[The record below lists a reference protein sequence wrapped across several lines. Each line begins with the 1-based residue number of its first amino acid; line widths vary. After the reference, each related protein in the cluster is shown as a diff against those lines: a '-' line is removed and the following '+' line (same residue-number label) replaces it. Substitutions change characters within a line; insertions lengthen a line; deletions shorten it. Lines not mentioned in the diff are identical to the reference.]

1 MLWKTKSE
9 VLNAIVSK
17 ILIYLHYIF
26 LSLIYKVNKD
36 LKYFLFGCSFSVLV
50 SLGLIALYHY
60 YINPYNHWYNDQVN
74 RAIGVAES
82 DIQFSD
88 RFQNAYRSTT
98 PTDFV
103 VAARE
108 SCKAVVFIKS
118 DAVQTDE
125 SNTSM
130 SSGSGVIISN
140 DGYIV
145 TNHHVVA
152 GAKNIEVLFSDN
164 RVFMANLIG
173 TDPSTDLALLKVEV
187 QNMDYLV
194 FGNSDSLQVGEWVMA
209 IGNPFRLQSTVTA
222 GIVSA
227 KARNINLL
235 ENQGIESFI
244 QTDAAINPGNSGG
257 ALINTRGDLVGIC
270 SAILSNT
277 GRFEGFSFAI
287 PANLT
292 KKVISDLKEF
302 GVVQRGFLG
311 IEIENVDNEM
321 AKRLSLPEVSGVY
334 LASVFKDGSAS
345 DAKLQSEDVVIN
357 INGAK
362 TKNTAEFMEQVAIY
376 RPGDVIDVVYIR
388 SGEIKTTKARLKNQ
402 INSTDLVAVR
412 EDGILRELG
421 FELREMDRYEKSVF
435 APNGVV
441 VVSVKVGSL
450 ISSTMMEPGYI
461 ITNVNGQEVT
471 SVTSLIEYLESQSNK
486 EILFDG
492 IYKKYPGSYPY
503 KFVMP

>member
-1 MLWKTKSE
+1 MQMSQ
-9 VLNAIVSK
+9 K
-17 ILIYLHYIF
+17 ILYICIIF
-26 LSLIYKVNKD
+26 YYSLIYKVNKN
-36 LKYFLFGCSFSVLV
+36 LKYFLYGCCFSVLISFGFITV
-50 SLGLIALYHY
+50 YHY
-60 YINPYNHWYNDQVN
+60 YINPYNHWYNEQVN
-74 RAIGVAES
+74 KAIGVAES

-118 DAVQTDE
+118 DANQTDQN
-125 SNTSM
+125 NTAM
-130 SSGSGVIISN
+130 NSGSGVIISQ

-164 RVFMANLIG
+164 RVFVANLIG

-194 FGNSDSLQVGEWVMA
+194 FGNSDSLQIGEWVMA

-277 GRFEGFSFAI
+277 GRYEGFSFAI

-292 KKVISDLKEF
+292 RKVIADLKEF

-321 AKRLSLPEVSGVY
+321 AKRLDLPEVSGVY
-334 LASVFKDGSAS
+334 LASVFKSGSAA
-345 DAKLQSEDVVIN
+345 DAKLRNEDVVIS
-357 INGAK
+357 INGTK
-362 TKNTAEFMEQVAIY
+362 TKNTAEFMEQVAAY
-376 RPGDVIDVVYIR
+376 RPGDVIEVMYVR
-388 SGEIKTTKARLKNQ
+388 AGEVMSTKAKLKNQ
-402 INSTDLVAVR
+402 INSTELVAVR
-412 EDGILRELG
+412 EDGILKELG
-421 FELREMDRYEKSVF
+421 FELRDMDSYEKSVF

-441 VVSVKVGSL
+441 VVSVKMGS
-450 ISSTMMEPGYI
+450 IIGNTKMEPGYV
-461 ITNVNGQEVT
+461 ITRVNDKEVT
-471 SVTSLIEYLESQSNK
+471 SVTALIEYLESQSNK
-486 EILFDG
+486 EILFEG
-492 IYKKYPGSYPY
+492 IYKKYPGAYPY